1 MKTFTKL
8 IVTLTAAL
16 TIHSAAATENTATPT
31 AEATVATTQIAVT
44 PLQLPPVPSSE
55 ARGAVKSPES
65 RLPVLNLMTLSLL
78 GFCGYATF
86 LIIRPLFKKED
97 FEI

>member
-16 TIHSAAATENTATPT
+16 TIHSAAATENTAAPT
-31 AEATVATTQIAVT
+31 AEATVVTTQIAAT
-44 PLQLPPVPSSE
+44 PLQLAPIPGSE
-55 ARGAVKSPES
+55 AKGAVNSPERS
-65 RLPVLNLMTLSLL
+65 LPVLNLMTISLL

>member
-16 TIHSAAATENTATPT
+16 TIHSAAATENTAAPT
-31 AEATVATTQIAVT
+31 AEATGVTTQIAAT
-44 PLQLPPVPSSE
+44 PLQLPPVPGSE
-55 ARGAVKSPES
+55 TSGESPES

-78 GFCGYATF
+78 VFCGYATV
-86 LIIRPLFKKED
+86 LIVLPLFKKKD

>member
-8 IVTLTAAL
+8 IVTLSAAL
-16 TIHSAAATENTATPT
+16 TIHSAAANENTTIPPVDATG
-31 AEATVATTQIAVT
+31 VTTQIAVT
-44 PLQLPPVPSSE
+44 PLQLPPVSGSE
-55 ARGAVKSPES
+55 TSGESPES

-78 GFCGYATF
+78 VFCGYATV
-86 LIIRPLFKKED
+86 LIVLPLFKKKD